1 MATKITITY
10 VKPTAPAAN
19 NALSIS
25 PIFNKPETYAD
36 STAYDGTVYD
46 TNVEGF
52 GSLPLA
58 FPYDETQFPY
68 PIPLAQF
75 QAAMVGTSGVVEFTV
90 DDYKEVFYYVE
101 AGKLLASQ
109 GFTVETEDAE

>member
-1 MATKITITY
+1 MAAKTITITY
-10 VKPTAPAAN
+10 VKPTATAASN
-19 NALSIS
+19 VLSIS

-36 STAYDGTVYD
+36 STAYAGTVYD

-75 QAAMVGTSGVVEFTV
+75 QAAMVGTSGTVTLTSDDDMVVN
-90 DDYKEVFYYVE
+90 YYIA

-109 GFTVETEDAE
+109 GFTVTVS